1 VSKPPDKADQR
12 LNWLVGLVTLLGF
25 AAVVGSLLSLLGLTW
40 GQVPDPPWHT
50 VAALVVLVAV
60 GELLNV
66 EVRVRSTLHGMTWAD
81 AAILIGLSIAAAPF
95 VVVAAAVGM
104 AAANLIRRRSLTKSA
119 FGVAKEST
127 TTLVGGLVLLL
138 LGFESGPLDITRIA
152 PLALAFAAMT
162 VVDELLTIPVIA
174 LSSRTTITD
183 RFRMNLDIRLVA
195 MVGRFAVAVAAILA
209 LQAEQTLIYAL
220 PLPVLIAYLWHERW
234 VRTREEREAWQNLA
248 AATEAFTGVDLDVV
262 LRESVTRGAKLFS
275 ADLIEVEVWLGMS
288 QRLVRGAE
296 TITYD
301 GDPDHAP
308 PDSSRVYAVALHG
321 YQGRRD
327 IGALRLRFRNQ
338 VRISDREEAMVASY
352 AAALDTAVRNAA
364 AYRQLG
370 EATAAHA
377 HAAAH
382 DALTGLANR
391 RELERQLADALASP
405 DRLDCRIAVLLLDL
419 RHFKEVNDALGHLA
433 GDHVLVQVA
442 QRLAGAAGRNDLVT
456 RFGGDE
462 FAVLLRSAFRPARVE
477 ARGRRVLRSLAE
489 PMEVDGLPIVVEAY
503 GGLALALD
511 PQDEAG
517 PDAADEAA
525 GTSDP
530 PAAPGTPAGLE
541 AGPTT
546 TARPPA
552 FRSDPQAWMAELM
565 RRADVAMYQAKRTGQ
580 PLVCYTVARDPADRE
595 RLALAG
601 QLPRAVSE
609 REFVLHF
616 QPIVD
621 LASGQVVGAE
631 ALARWRHPTRG
642 QLNPRWFLDLLER
655 SAQLPAFT
663 AAVLDDA
670 LSAATLWRAAGHD
683 LSVSVN
689 ISARSLLDT
698 GLPRRVL
705 QALDR
710 HGTRPDRLCLE
721 LTETLALSQLE
732 TVDQV
737 LTRLHDIGVKLA
749 LDDFGTGFSSLAVLS
764 RIPVHQLK
772 VDRSFVQALRDLDVS
787 GADPE
792 ADAAAISQAHAVVR
806 STVQLGRTLDL
817 VVVAEGV
824 EAESQRRLLWELGCT
839 AGQGHLFAR
848 AEPSERLLAALTAG
862 VGGRPGTAAMPIA
875 GDPTV
880 VHLRAPR
887 ATPRSAPG
895 GR

>member
-1 VSKPPDKADQR
+1 MNRTTDKAGRR
-12 LNWLVGLVTLLGF
+12 LYLLVGLVVLTGSVAVLASVPMVWS
-25 AAVVGSLLSLLGLTW
+25 AAGAGSARPAWS
-40 GQVPDPPWHT
+40 T
-50 VAALVVLVAV
+50 VAALVLLVAV
-60 GELLNV
+60 GELINV
-66 EVRVRSTLHGMTWAD
+66 EVRVRSTLHGVAWAD
-81 AAILIGLSIAAAPF
+81 ASVLVALVLMPVSW
-95 VVVAAAVGM
+95 VVLTTAVGI
-104 AAANLIRRRSLTKSA
+104 ALAYAVRRRPLVKSL

-127 TTLVGGLVLLL
+127 TALVGGAVLTAV
-138 LGFESGPLDITRIA
+138 GFTGPDAAGIGW
-152 PLALAFAAMT
+152 LALAFAAMT

-174 LSSRTTITD
+174 LSSRTRVAD
-183 RFRMNLDIRLVA
+183 RFRMNADIRLVSN
-195 MVGRFAVAVAAILA
+195 VGRFAVAIAAIFA

-220 PLPVLIAYLWHERW
+220 PLLVLVAHLWHERW
-234 VRTREEREAWQNLA
+234 VRTREERQAWQNLA

-288 QRLVRGAE
+288 QRLVRGAD
-296 TITYD
+296 TIAYD
-301 GDPDHAP
+301 GDPAHAP
-308 PDSSRVYAVALHG
+308 PDGSSVYAVALHG

-338 VRISDREEAMVASY
+338 VRMSDREQAMVASY

-391 RELERQLADALASP
+391 RELERQLAAALASP
-405 DRLDCRIAVLLLDL
+405 DGLDCRIAVLLLDL

-433 GDHVLVQVA
+433 GDRVLIQVA
-442 QRLAGAAGRNDLVT
+442 HRLAGSAGPNDLVT

-462 FAVLLRSAFRPARVE
+462 FAVLLRSAWRPARVE
-477 ARGRRVLRSLAE
+477 ARARRVLASLAE
-489 PMEVDGLPIVVEAY
+489 PLEVDGLPIMVEAN
-503 GGLALALD
+503 GGLAFALD
-511 PQDEAG
+511 QPE
-517 PDAADEAA
+517 
-525 GTSDP
+525 
-530 PAAPGTPAGLE
+530 PGTDRAPDQPSPVAGDQQ
-541 AGPTT
+541 AVDR
-546 TARPPA
+546 A
-552 FRSDPQAWMAELM
+552 DPQAWMAELM
-565 RRADVAMYQAKRTGQ
+565 RRADVAMYQAKRTSQ
-580 PLVCYTVARDPADRE
+580 PLVCYTAARDPADRE

-601 QLPRAVSE
+601 QLSRAVSE

-621 LASGQVVGAE
+621 LATGEVIGAE

-642 QLNPRWFLDLLER
+642 QLEPRWFLDLLER

-670 LSAATLWRAAGHD
+670 LSAANVWRAAGHD

-705 QALDR
+705 EALDR

-737 LTRLHDIGVKLA
+737 LTRLHDIGVRLA

-772 VDRSFVQALRDLDVS
+772 IDRSFVQALRDLDQPGS
-787 GADPE
+787 EPEPDAD
-792 ADAAAISQAHAVVR
+792 AISQANAVVR
-806 STVQLGRTLDL
+806 STAQLGRTLDL
-817 VVVAEGV
+817 TVIAEGV

-848 AEPSERLLAALTAG
+848 AEPAERLLAALTTG
-862 VGGRPGTAAMPIA
+862 VGGRPGSVALPIT
-875 GDPTV
+875 GDPNV
-880 VHLRAPR
+880 VHLRR
-887 ATPRSAPG
+887 ARSTGRNAAG

>member
-1 VSKPPDKADQR
+1 
-12 LNWLVGLVTLLGF
+12 LYLLVGF
-25 AAVVGSLLSLLGLTW
+25 VVLLGLSAVAISLPEVW
-40 GQVPDPPWHT
+40 S
-50 VAALVVLVAV
+50 AALGEGTRPAWLAVGALVLLVAV

-66 EVRVRSTLHGMTWAD
+66 EVRVRSTLHGVAWGD
-81 AAILIGLSIAAAPF
+81 AAVLVALVIMPVEW
-95 VVVAAAVGM
+95 VVVATAVGM
-104 AAANLIRRRSLTKSA
+104 GLANAVRRRPVVKSV

-127 TTLVGGLVLLL
+127 TAFVGGMVLLGT
-138 LGFESGPLDITRIA
+138 GFLSSVDGADIGW
-152 PLALAFAAMT
+152 LALAFAAMT
-162 VVDELLTIPVIA
+162 IVDELLAIPVIA
-174 LSSRTTITD
+174 LASRTRVVD
-183 RFRMNLDIRLVA
+183 RFRANWDIRLVA
-195 MVGRFAVAVAAILA
+195 MVGRFMVAIIAILA
-209 LQAEQTLIYAL
+209 LQAVQTLIYAL
-220 PLPVLIAYLWHERW
+220 PLFVLLGYLWHERW
-234 VRTREEREAWQNLA
+234 VRTREERQAWQNLA

-262 LRESVTRGAKLFS
+262 LRAAVTRGAKLFS

-288 QRLVRGAE
+288 QRLVRGADE
-296 TITYD
+296 ITYD
-301 GDPDHAP
+301 GDPAHAP
-308 PDSSRVYAVALHG
+308 PDTSGVYAVALHG

-338 VRISDREEAMVASY
+338 VKISEREQAMVASY

-391 RELERQLADALASP
+391 RELERQLTAALASP
-405 DRLDCRIAVLLLDL
+405 DGMDCRIAVLLLDL

-433 GDHVLVQVA
+433 GDRVLVQVA
-442 QRLAGAAGRNDLVT
+442 ERLSAAAGPNDLVT

-462 FAVLLRSAFRPARVE
+462 FAVVLRSAWRPGRVE
-477 ARGRRVLRSLAE
+477 ARARRVLKSLAE
-489 PMEVDGLPIVVEAY
+489 PLEVDGLPIMVEAN
-503 GGLALALD
+503 GGVALALD
-511 PQDEAG
+511 PQDE
-517 PDAADEAA
+517 
-525 GTSDP
+525 T
-530 PAAPGTPAGLE
+530 APSPPAGLE
-541 AGPTT
+541 GAADPTSPE
-546 TARPPA
+546 APPA
-552 FRSDPQAWMAELM
+552 TPPPFRYDPQAWMAELM
-565 RRADVAMYQAKRTGQ
+565 RRADVAMYQAKRTSQ
-580 PLVCYTVARDPADRE
+580 PLVRYTMARDPADRE
-595 RLALAG
+595 RLTLAG

-621 LASGQVVGAE
+621 LATGEVLGAE

-642 QLNPRWFLDLLER
+642 ELEPRWFLDLLER

-670 LSAATLWRAAGHD
+670 LSAATMWRAAGHD

-698 GLPRRVL
+698 GLPRQVL
-705 QALDR
+705 SALDR
-710 HGTRPDRLCLE
+710 HDTRPDRLCLE

-737 LTRLHDIGVKLA
+737 LTRLHDIGVRLA

-772 VDRSFVQALRDLDVS
+772 IDRSFVSALRDLDP
-787 GADPE
+787 AAATDPA
-792 ADAAAISQAHAVVR
+792 ADAGAISQANAVVR

-817 VVVAEGV
+817 TVIAEGV

-848 AEPSERLLAALTAG
+848 AEPPERLLAALTTG

-875 GDPTV
+875 GDPSV
-880 VHLRAPR
+880 VHLRSAR
-887 ATPRSAPG
+887 AA
-895 GR
+895 GRGHSGR